1 MSNTTQKTKTSKKA
15 KVLNAL
21 RAGTKV
27 TRKLAMSRFEAK
39 NLRAIIA
46 ELRNYDG
53 YNKNIKTAYSTT
65 NGRKVVN
72 YTWVGKN

>member
-1 MSNTTQKTKTSKKA
+1 MSNTTSKTKTSKKA

-27 TRKLAMSRFEAK
+27 TRKLAMSRYEAK

-46 ELRNYDG
+46 ELRNNDG
-53 YNKNIKTAYSTT
+53 YNKNIKTDYSNV
-65 NGRKVVN
+65 NGKKVVN
-72 YTWVGKN
+72 YTWVGR